1 MPLWLSIMRY
11 KYIRTSY
18 RPRRAQIA
26 CPRISPANV
35 QSAKMVRIM
44 VAFSVGYVRYGSA
57 YMRLWPVARG
67 KATVC
72 RAELTVCRVQCQMF
86 VIVIYWALQLAATCA
101 IARAGAGLRVNVN
114 VKGKSNVKS
123 LTLNPT
129 NGQFRPTNGRFPP
142 CYRPQPHIC

>member
-1 MPLWLSIMRY
+1 
-11 KYIRTSY
+11 
-18 RPRRAQIA
+18 
-26 CPRISPANV
+26 
-35 QSAKMVRIM
+35 M

-101 IARAGAGLRVNVN
+101 IARAGAWLRVNVN
-114 VKGKSNVKS
+114 VKSKSNVKR
-123 LTLNPT
+123 LTLTTSLSP
-129 NGQFRPTNGRFPP
+129 GGIPP
-142 CYRPQPHIC
+142 PFLSILVYTYIFFF

>member
-1 MPLWLSIMRY
+1 
-11 KYIRTSY
+11 
-18 RPRRAQIA
+18 
-26 CPRISPANV
+26 
-35 QSAKMVRIM
+35 M

-101 IARAGAGLRVNVN
+101 IARVGAWLRVNVN
-114 VKGKSNVKS
+114 VKSKSNVKS
-123 LTLNPT
+123 LTLTTP
-129 NGQFRPTNGRFPP
+129 PFPLAVP
-142 CYRPQPHIC
+142 PPPPLP